1 MQGDLIERVSGN
13 PKYQELKSK
22 RASFGWILTIPMMI
36 ACFGFILLVA
46 DNKEL
51 LAAKF
56 AAHFN
61 EIAPLQDALR
71 LPWASGWPAGARS

>member
-1 MQGDLIERVSGN
+1 MQDELIERVSGN

-36 ACFGFILLVA
+36 TCFGFILLVA
-46 DNKEL
+46 DNTEL

-61 EIAPLQDALR
+61 
-71 LPWASGWPAGARS
+71 